1 MREFYEFD
9 EERYQRRNTVKNYI
23 IVALIF
29 ALIGGLAVYAISP
42 YITGSNPSRDQ
53 QVVDNNPGS
62 LTDDNNPTDNGNI
75 NDSNNDNGVILGSNN
90 NIAINTNNPVADIV
104 EKVENSVVGIT
115 NRSEVTI
122 PNFFYFNNQSTSQEV
137 EGYGSGIII
146 SKDGYILTNHHVVE
160 GASQLYVILSDG
172 EKVEAKLIGSD
183 PQSDVAVLK
192 IEHDNLTVAKIGDS
206 DKVRKGDFAIAIGN
220 PLGHE
225 LAGTVN
231 FGVISAV
238 NRELQVDGRTMK
250 LMQTDA
256 AINQGNSGGALF
268 NMNGEVIGMNTIKYG
283 GELVEG
289 LGFAIPSNVF
299 KPLAEEIIKTG
310 KVSYPQK
317 PWLGVYIAEINEEA
331 SKEYGYPV
339 GILVTDVT
347 DNSPALE
354 AGIKPGDVIIG
365 IDDKELKTIDEL
377 KAALESYEV
386 GDVIDVSLWRRG
398 NEFALKVKLGGVNVY
413 D

>member
-9 EERYQRRNTVKNYI
+9 EERYQRRNTVKSYI

-42 YITGSNPSRDQ
+42 YLPGANGSQDR
-53 QVVDNNPGS
+53 QVMDNKSG
-62 LTDDNNPTDNGNI
+62 L
-75 NDSNNDNGVILGSNN
+75 SNNSKDTTAADKENRVVLGSTADL
-90 NIAINTNNPVADIV
+90 IIRPDNPVADIV
-104 EKVENSVVGIT
+104 EQVEKAVVGIT
-115 NRSEVTI
+115 NRSEVVI
-122 PNFFYFNNQSTSQEV
+122 PDFFFFNESRSQEV

-146 SKDGYILTNHHVVE
+146 SKEGHILTNHHVID
-160 GASQLYVILSDG
+160 GAKQLFVILYDG
-172 EKVEAKLIGSD
+172 EKVEAELIGSD

-192 IEHDNLTVAKIGDS
+192 IKHDDLTVAKIGDS

-238 NRELQVDGRTMK
+238 NRTLQLDGRKMT
-250 LMQTDA
+250 LLQTDA
-256 AINQGNSGGALF
+256 AINRGNSGGALF
-268 NMNGEVIGMNTIKYG
+268 NMKGEVIGMNTIKFG
-283 GELVEG
+283 GDLVEG

-299 KPLAEEIIKTG
+299 KPIAQEIIETG

-317 PWLGVYIAEINEEA
+317 PWLGVYITEINKEA
-331 SKEYGYPV
+331 SEEFGYPV
-339 GILVTDVT
+339 GILITDVT
-347 DNSPALE
+347 KDSPALE
-354 AGIKPGDVIIG
+354 AGIKPGDVITG
-365 IDDKELKTIDEL
+365 INGKKIEKIDEL
-377 KAALESYEV
+377 KSTLESFEV
-386 GDVIDVSLWRRG
+386 GDVIDVSLWRNG
-398 NEFALKVKLGGVNVY
+398 NDFVLKVKLGGIDVY

>member
-53 QVVDNNPGS
+53 QVIDNNPGS